1 MFSLHPARPKGLNIQ
16 MNAQPTVFIVD
27 DDPAMRDS
35 LGFLIGSVGRRVE
48 TYASGE
54 DFLEAYDQERPGCI
68 VLDVRMPGLSG
79 LELMERMKE
88 DRFAPPVVLIT
99 GHGDIPMAVRALK
112 AGAFDFIEKP
122 FSDQVLLERIQQAL
136 QLDGVERATE
146 RDRTDIERRASRLT
160 ARETQV
166 FELVV
171 AGKPNKVVAS
181 DLGLS
186 QKTVEVHRA
195 HVMEKMRAE
204 SFADLVKMAVL
215 LDVTGPPQSIE

>member
-1 MFSLHPARPKGLNIQ
+1 

-48 TYASGE
+48 TYASAE
-54 DFLEAYDQERPGCI
+54 DFLEAYNTERPGCI

-79 LELMERMKE
+79 LELLEKLNE

-136 QLDGVERATE
+136 QKDTRERSSV
-146 RDRTDIERRASRLT
+146 RDRTDIERRAGRLT

-166 FELVV
+166 FGLVV

-215 LDVTGPPQSIE
+215 LEVTGPPQTLD

>member
-1 MFSLHPARPKGLNIQ
+1 MTAT
-16 MNAQPTVFIVD
+16 PTVFVVD

-35 LGFLIGSVGRRVE
+35 LGFLIESVGKKVE
-48 TYASGE
+48 TFDSAES
-54 DFLEAYDQERPGCI
+54 FLSAYDHERPGCI

-79 LELMERMKE
+79 LELMEKLQG
-88 DRFAPPVVLIT
+88 DALAPPVILVT
-99 GHGDIPMAVRALK
+99 GHGDIPMSVRALK

-136 QLDGVERATE
+136 QADSLGRAAAHEREEIA
-146 RDRTDIERRASRLT
+146 RRSERLT
-160 ARETQV
+160 ARENQV
-166 FELVV
+166 FGLVV
-171 AGKPNKVVAS
+171 EGKPNKVVAAELS
-181 DLGLS
+181 LS

-204 SFADLVKMAVL
+204 SFADLVKMAVV